1 LMAWQDVQNG
11 PWRTLLEIF
20 RDSTPAVQ
28 AAVRWVETQGYGGA
42 LGTASMQGNARG
54 VLQSFSRFV
63 PDLLAQPVVV
73 IEEQHDKP
81 GVAVSICK

>member
-1 LMAWQDVQNG
+1 
-11 PWRTLLEIF
+11 
-20 RDSTPAVQ
+20 
-28 AAVRWVETQGYGGA
+28 
-42 LGTASMQGNARG
+42 MQGNARG